1 MMAAMEDL
9 FAGDLVSPRNARV
22 RAALDLCRSA
32 AARRES
38 GAYLVEGIKLV
49 NEAVQE
55 GVPLLDLFVSPG
67 LLRHEGGPG
76 LLATLKE
83 AGAPLLPVADGVMAR
98 LSESRSP
105 QGILATAVRPAG
117 VPSPPS
123 RTPGRPLLVGWHIQD
138 PGNLGAL
145 IRIVEATGA
154 AGFLAA
160 GGGADPYHPR
170 AVRAT
175 AGSLFRVRPSQC
187 QDAATLL
194 ATLRSAGLD
203 LVAAVPRDGDPP
215 ASFPWDRP
223 WALLIGGE
231 GEGLP
236 DVLLQAAGRRVAIP
250 TEGRVESLAVPAAAA
265 MLLYEAQRH
274 RITPAGRS
282 QGGRS
287 AARPRRARPR
297 GPRGG

>member
-1 MMAAMEDL
+1 MEDF

-22 RAALDLCRSA
+22 RAALDLHRSA
-32 AARRES
+32 AARRAS
-38 GAYLVEGIKLV
+38 GSFLVEGIKLV

-83 AGAPLLPVADGVMAR
+83 AGAPLLPVADGVMER
-98 LSESRSP
+98 LSESRTP
-105 QGILATAVRPAG
+105 QGILATAVRPTG
-117 VPSPPS
+117 TPTLPPPI
-123 RTPGRPLLVGWHIQD
+123 PGRPLLVGWHIQD

-170 AVRAT
+170 AVRAS
-175 AGSLFRVRPSQC
+175 AGSLFRVQPLEC
-187 QDAATLL
+187 QDAGTLL
-194 ATLRSAGLD
+194 ATLRDAGLE
-203 LVAAVPRDGDPP
+203 LLAAVPRHGDPP
-215 ASFPWDRP
+215 STFPWNRP

-236 DVLLQAAGRRVAIP
+236 EALLKAAGRRVAIP
-250 TEGRVESLAVPAAAA
+250 TEGRVESLSVPAAAA

-274 RITPAGRS
+274 RLTPAGRP

-287 AARPRRARPR
+287 AARPRRSRHR
-297 GPRGG
+297 EPRGG

>member
-1 MMAAMEDL
+1 MAIMEDL
-9 FAGDLVSPRNARV
+9 FAGDLVSPRNPRV
-22 RAALDLCRSA
+22 RAALDLHRSA
-32 AARRES
+32 AARRAA
-38 GAYLVEGIKLV
+38 GTFLVEGIKLV

-55 GVPLLDLFVSPG
+55 GVPLLDLFISPG

-76 LLATLKE
+76 LLVTLQK
-83 AGAPLLPVADGVMAR
+83 AGAPLLPVADGVMER
-98 LSESRSP
+98 LAESRSP
-105 QGILATAVRPAG
+105 QGILATAVRPPG
-117 VPSPPS
+117 GPSLPSP
-123 RTPGRPLLVGWHIQD
+123 TPGRPLLVGWHIQD

-175 AGSLFRVRPSQC
+175 AGSLFRVHPSEC

-194 ATLRSAGLD
+194 STLRSAGLE

-215 ASFPWDRP
+215 ARFPWDRP
-223 WALLIGGE
+223 LALLIGGE

-236 DVLLQAAGRRVAIP
+236 EVLLKAAGRRVTVP
-250 TEGRVESLAVPAAAA
+250 TEGRAESLSVPAAAA
-265 MLLYEAQRH
+265 MLLYEAQRQ
-274 RITPAGRS
+274 RITPAGRPRS
-282 QGGRS
+282 GRS
-287 AARPRRARPR
+287 QVRLPRSRHR

>member
-1 MMAAMEDL
+1 MSAMEDF

-22 RAALDLCRSA
+22 RGALDLHRSA
-32 AARRES
+32 AARRAS
-38 GAYLVEGIKLV
+38 GSFLVEGIKLV

-83 AGAPLLPVADGVMAR
+83 AGAPLLPVADGVMER
-98 LSESRSP
+98 LSESRTP
-105 QGILATAVRPAG
+105 QGILATAVRPTG
-117 VPSPPS
+117 TPSLPPPI
-123 RTPGRPLLVGWHIQD
+123 PGRPLLVGWHIQD

-175 AGSLFRVRPSQC
+175 AGSLFRVQPLEC
-187 QDAATLL
+187 QDAGTLL
-194 ATLRSAGLD
+194 ATLRDAGLE
-203 LVAAVPRDGDPP
+203 LLAAVPRHGDPP
-215 ASFPWDRP
+215 STFPWNRP

-236 DVLLQAAGRRVAIP
+236 EALLKAAGRRVAIP
-250 TEGRVESLAVPAAAA
+250 TEGRVESLSVPAAAA

-274 RITPAGRS
+274 RLTPAGRP

-287 AARPRRARPR
+287 AARPRRSRHR
-297 GPRGG
+297 EPRGG

>member
-1 MMAAMEDL
+1 MEDF

-22 RAALDLCRSA
+22 RAALDLHRSA
-32 AARRES
+32 AARRAS
-38 GAYLVEGIKLV
+38 GSFLVEGIKLV

-83 AGAPLLPVADGVMAR
+83 AGAPLLPVADGVMER
-98 LSESRSP
+98 LSESRTP
-105 QGILATAVRPAG
+105 QGILATAVRPTG
-117 VPSPPS
+117 TPSLPPPI
-123 RTPGRPLLVGWHIQD
+123 PGRPLLVGWHIQD

-175 AGSLFRVRPSQC
+175 AGSLFRVQPLEC
-187 QDAATLL
+187 QDAGTLL
-194 ATLRSAGLD
+194 ATLRDAGLE
-203 LVAAVPRDGDPP
+203 LLAAVPRHGDPP
-215 ASFPWDRP
+215 STFPWNRP

-236 DVLLQAAGRRVAIP
+236 EALLKAAGRRVAIP
-250 TEGRVESLAVPAAAA
+250 TEGRVESLSVPAAAA

-274 RITPAGRS
+274 RLTPAGRP

-287 AARPRRARPR
+287 AARPRRSRHR
-297 GPRGG
+297 EPRGG